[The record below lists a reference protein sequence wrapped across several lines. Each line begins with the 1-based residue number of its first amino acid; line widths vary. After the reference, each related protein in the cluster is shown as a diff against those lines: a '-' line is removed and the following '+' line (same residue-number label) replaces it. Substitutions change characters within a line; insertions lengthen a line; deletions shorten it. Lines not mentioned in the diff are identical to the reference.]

1 MKLTLDPPS
10 GHSDSYLDVSFKV
23 ETDMSD
29 KIEIQFFNITTN
41 ETLEILSVAQG
52 YIFEEY
58 TVITKNT
65 NVVEGFI
72 NIFNKDKMNEKL
84 KDYIRIEIKCTTKI
98 SKGDT
103 TVEEVSTIFF
113 YNESQSLDAN
123 IIPFDL
129 IVDNANL
136 DLENNVPLKMC
147 IISNDDK
154 KYEMAIRSSDGRSM
168 CTFDIFAKKGKNDIY
183 LPSEIIWHDLQIIH
197 NYNKKFQIYWAKF
210 EGVNH
215 MRFMNRKY
223 IPIEN
228 TNITFN
234 ARTMKPKPQTRL
246 GPTGID
252 LPQDFILSHRYFV
265 HTWKD
270 YSAFGEQKIAK
281 DIRTE
286 RAKLIYSVET
296 MDISK
301 KKDTGEVNTL
311 SVPPVQEL
319 ADPRQRLVLNAYRQ
333 VYNQKKVIT
342 RSDQSFYKSSVTSAA
357 KTQPSEK
364 KKGCGCSRKK
374 NA

>member
-41 ETLEILSVAQG
+41 EPLEILSVTQG

-84 KDYIRIEIKCTTKI
+84 KDYIRVEIKCFIKI
-98 SKGDT
+98 YKEN
-103 TVEEVSTIFF
+103 TVIEEVSTIFF

-129 IVDNANL
+129 IIDNPNL

-147 IISNDDK
+147 IISDNDK
-154 KYEMAIRSSDGRSM
+154 KYELAIRSSDSRSM
-168 CTFDIFAKKGKNDIY
+168 CTFDVFAKKGKNDIY
-183 LPSEIIWHDLQIIH
+183 LPSEIIWYDLQIVH

-223 IPIEN
+223 VLIEN
-228 TNITFN
+228 TDITFN

-246 GPTGID
+246 GPTGVD
-252 LPQDFILSHRYFV
+252 LSQDFILSHRYFV

-270 YSAFGEQKIAK
+270 YSAFGEQKSSR
-281 DIRTE
+281 DIRSE

-301 KKDTGEVNTL
+301 KKDTSKEVNIL
-311 SVPPVQEL
+311 NLPPAQEL
-319 ADPRQRLVLNAYRQ
+319 ADPRQRLILNAYRQ
-333 VYNQKKVIT
+333 AYSQKKVIT
-342 RSDQSFYKSSVTSAA
+342 RSDQSFYKSSAV
-357 KTQPSEK
+357 KTQSLKK
-364 KKGCGCSRKK
+364 KKGCGGCSRKK